1 MQNATAAG
9 SSQSNISRFFTFEKT
24 IDDITLMSVKEMIM
38 ISKNHKKKIESNHFN
53 CLSKPQIIY

>member
-24 IDDITLMSVKEMIM
+24 IDDVTLMSVKEMIM
-38 ISKNHKKKIESNHFN
+38 ISKNHKKK
-53 CLSKPQIIY
+53 LKAIISTVLANPK

>member
-38 ISKNHKKKIESNHFN
+38 ISKNHKKKN
-53 CLSKPQIIY
+53 